1 MKITGK
7 NNKGGGNGGH
17 VFGRFQWF
25 VSEHVFDPPDFQP
38 PHLETMYRVSFATNL
53 YLWQNIFRM
62 SVADSTGKDVAS
74 NRLMGDLQ
82 MPNAQGGGSLASRIG
97 AADGQFGWLQ
107 SSPLFAWFS
116 KKKFPASRSKRID
129 VVARIVFPIIFAI
142 FNLSYWTFYLLRDP
156 GPQLP

>member
-1 MKITGK
+1 MMNSRAFAPSEVI
-7 NNKGGGNGGH
+7 GGRQPEGIDHRNTNH
-17 VFGRFQWF
+17 VLTN
-25 VSEHVFDPPDFQP
+25 HVNED
-38 PHLETMYRVSFATNL
+38 N
-53 YLWQNIFRM
+53 RM

>member
-1 MKITGK
+1 MCDEI
-7 NNKGGGNGGH
+7 
-17 VFGRFQWF
+17 F
-25 VSEHVFDPPDFQP
+25 
-38 PHLETMYRVSFATNL
+38 
-53 YLWQNIFRM
+53 FRM

-82 MPNAQGGGSLASRIG
+82 MPNTQGGGSLASRIG

>member
-1 MKITGK
+1 MIRTRLRSARYSTTTFGNYISSFLFTDLFKKKLVTITQ
-7 NNKGGGNGGH
+7 N
-17 VFGRFQWF
+17 VF
-25 VSEHVFDPPDFQP
+25 VFI
-38 PHLETMYRVSFATNL
+38 VTNL
-53 YLWQNIFRM
+53 YLWRNLFRM